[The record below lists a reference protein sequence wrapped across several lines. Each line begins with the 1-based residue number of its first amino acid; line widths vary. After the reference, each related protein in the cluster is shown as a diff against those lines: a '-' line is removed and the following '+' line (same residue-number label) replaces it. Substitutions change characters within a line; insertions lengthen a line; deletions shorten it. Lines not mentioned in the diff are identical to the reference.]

1 MTTSSELRPW
11 WHKLGSLPFAV
22 AVLVA
27 CNALYIFLV
36 ALGNIT
42 DYDTNFAFVQHVLS
56 MDTTNFGAAAGTDLD
71 PDVMWRAITV
81 PWMWTVGYIGII
93 LAEAVFAALG
103 LIGGIK
109 LFLRRDADAATFNRA
124 KSWGYGAYGVGFLIW
139 FIGFIVIGSEWFAMW
154 QSSTWN
160 GKDTAMPLAIL
171 WAGFAVLLALSDPVT
186 EKDE

>member
-1 MTTSSELRPW
+1 MKHPLRR
-11 WHKLGSLPFAV
+11 LQAFTLFSAGLYGLF
-22 AVLVA
+22 VLM
-27 CNALYIFLV
+27 
-36 ALGNIT
+36 GNLM
-42 DYDTNFAFVQHVLS
+42 DYDSNYQFVKHVLS
-56 MDTTNFGAAAGTDLD
+56 MDTTFEGNAL
-71 PDVMWRAITV
+71 MWRAITI

-171 WAGFAVLLALSDPVT
+171 WAGFAVLLALSDPLT

>member
-1 MTTSSELRPW
+1 MKHPLR
-11 WHKLGSLPFAV
+11 LLQAFTLFSAGLYGLF
-22 AVLVA
+22 VLM
-27 CNALYIFLV
+27 
-36 ALGNIT
+36 GNLM
-42 DYDTNFAFVQHVLS
+42 DYDSNYQFVKHVLS
-56 MDTTNFGAAAGTDLD
+56 MDTTFEGNAL
-71 PDVMWRAITV
+71 MWRAITV

-103 LIGGIK
+103 MIGGIK

>member
-1 MTTSSELRPW
+1 MKHPLR
-11 WHKLGSLPFAV
+11 LLQAFTLFSAGLYGLF
-22 AVLVA
+22 VLM
-27 CNALYIFLV
+27 
-36 ALGNIT
+36 GNLM
-42 DYDTNFAFVQHVLS
+42 DYDSNYQFVKHVLS
-56 MDTTNFGAAAGTDLD
+56 MDTTFEGNAL
-71 PDVMWRAITV
+71 MWRAITV

-139 FIGFIVIGSEWFAMW
+139 FIGFIVIGSEWFSMW

>member
-1 MTTSSELRPW
+1 MKHPLR
-11 WHKLGSLPFAV
+11 LLQAFTLFSAGLYGLF
-22 AVLVA
+22 VLM
-27 CNALYIFLV
+27 
-36 ALGNIT
+36 GNLM
-42 DYDTNFAFVQHVLS
+42 DYDSNYQFVKHVLS
-56 MDTTNFGAAAGTDLD
+56 MDTTFEGNAL
-71 PDVMWRAITV
+71 MWRAITV

-171 WAGFAVLLALSDPVT
+171 WAGFAVLLALGDPVT

>member
-1 MTTSSELRPW
+1 MKHPLRR
-11 WHKLGSLPFAV
+11 LQAFTLFSAGLYGLF
-22 AVLVA
+22 VLM
-27 CNALYIFLV
+27 
-36 ALGNIT
+36 GNLM
-42 DYDTNFAFVQHVLS
+42 DYDSNYQFVKHVLS
-56 MDTTNFGAAAGTDLD
+56 MDTTFEGNAL
-71 PDVMWRAITV
+71 MWRAITV

-171 WAGFAVLLALSDPVT
+171 WAGFAVLLALSDPLT

>member
-1 MTTSSELRPW
+1 MKHPLRR
-11 WHKLGSLPFAV
+11 LQAFTLFSAGLYGLF
-22 AVLVA
+22 VLM
-27 CNALYIFLV
+27 
-36 ALGNIT
+36 GNLM
-42 DYDTNFAFVQHVLS
+42 DYDSNYQFVKHVLS
-56 MDTTNFGAAAGTDLD
+56 MDTTFEGNAL
-71 PDVMWRAITV
+71 MWRAITV

>member
-1 MTTSSELRPW
+1 MKHPLR
-11 WHKLGSLPFAV
+11 LLQAFTLFSAGLYGLF
-22 AVLVA
+22 VLM
-27 CNALYIFLV
+27 
-36 ALGNIT
+36 GNLM
-42 DYDTNFAFVQHVLS
+42 DYDSNYQFVKHVLS
-56 MDTTNFGAAAGTDLD
+56 MDTTFEGNAL
-71 PDVMWRAITV
+71 MWRAITV

>member
-1 MTTSSELRPW
+1 MKHPLR
-11 WHKLGSLPFAV
+11 LLQAFTLFSAGLYGLF
-22 AVLVA
+22 VLM
-27 CNALYIFLV
+27 
-36 ALGNIT
+36 GNLM
-42 DYDTNFAFVQHVLS
+42 DYDSNYQFVKHVLS
-56 MDTTNFGAAAGTDLD
+56 MDTTFEGNAL
-71 PDVMWRAITV
+71 MWRAITV

-109 LFLRRDADAATFNRA
+109 LFLRCDADAATFNRA

-171 WAGFAVLLALSDPVT
+171 WAGFAVLLALGDPVT

>member
-1 MTTSSELRPW
+1 MKHPLR
-11 WHKLGSLPFAV
+11 LLQAFTLFSAG
-22 AVLVA
+22 
-27 CNALYIFLV
+27 LYGLFV
-36 ALGNIT
+36 FMGNLM
-42 DYDTNFAFVQHVLS
+42 DYDSNYQFVKHVLS
-56 MDTTNFGAAAGTDLD
+56 MDTTFEGNAL
-71 PDVMWRAITV
+71 MWRAITE
-81 PWMWTVGYIGII
+81 PWMWTAGYIGII
-93 LAEAVFAALG
+93 LAEGVFTALG

-109 LFLRRDADAATFNRA
+109 LFLRRNADATTFNKA
-124 KSWGYGAYGVGFLIW
+124 KSWGYGAYGMGFLIW